1 VTAAERWAAAL
12 DGWAIPQEL
21 LDAADDSP
29 YGWPQSMWRRRTE
42 MSRQESES
50 RTTAIVRDLAGPD
63 GAIVDVGAGR
73 GRASLP
79 LAAEGHP
86 LTAVEPDAAMAA
98 GLVQDAAEI
107 AVSVT
112 VVNGR
117 WPEAAGEVGPVAVA
131 MSANVVYDVSDIA
144 PFLRAMHERATSG
157 VVIELTATHPWSSL
171 APYYLALHG
180 LHRPGGP
187 TIDDLVEV
195 VAEVIGTGPRV
206 DRWSRAGQMW
216 FADWDEITE
225 YYGRR
230 LLLPRPRRGE
240 IRPLLEPD
248 VVERDGHL
256 FIGDD
261 ARELATIWWTSSS

>member
-1 VTAAERWAAAL
+1 MSAAQRWAAAL
-12 DGWAIPQEL
+12 DAWAIPREL

-42 MSRQESES
+42 MARQEAETP
-50 RTTAIVRDLAGPD
+50 TTVIVRGLAGPD
-63 GAIVDVGAGR
+63 GAIIDVGAGR

-98 GLVQDAAEI
+98 GLGEDAADAGI
-107 AVSVT
+107 AVT
-112 VVNGR
+112 VVQGR
-117 WPEAAGEVGPVAVA
+117 WPESASEVGPAAVV
-131 MSANVVYDVSDIA
+131 MSANVVYDVTRIA
-144 PFLRAMHERATSG
+144 PFLQAMHDGATMG

-180 LHRPGGP
+180 LERPNGP
-187 TIDDLVEV
+187 TIADLVEV
-195 VAEVIGTGPRV
+195 VTEVIGVEPQV
-206 DRWSRAGQMW
+206 ERWSRAGQMW

-230 LLLPRPRRGE
+230 LVLPRPRRAE
-240 IRPLLEPD
+240 LRPLLGPE
-248 VVERDGHL
+248 VTEHDGHL
-256 FIGDD
+256 FIGDG
-261 ARELATIWWTSSS
+261 ARDLATVSWTSSS

>member
-1 VTAAERWAAAL
+1 VTATERWSAAL
-12 DGWAIPQEL
+12 DAWAIPREL
-21 LDAADDSP
+21 LDAVEDSP

-42 MSRQESES
+42 MARQESES
-50 RTTAIVRDLAGPD
+50 PTTAIVRDLAGSG
-63 GAIVDVGAGR
+63 GAIADVGAGR

-86 LTAVEPDAAMAA
+86 LTAIEPDGAMAA
-98 GLVQDAAEI
+98 GLVEDAAEAEI
-107 AVSVT
+107 PVT

-117 WPEAAGEVGPVAVA
+117 WPESAGDVGPVAVV
-131 MSANVVYDVSDIA
+131 MSANVVYDVSDID
-144 PFLRAMHERATSG
+144 PFLRAMHGKATVG
-157 VVIELTATHPWSSL
+157 VAIELTTTHPWSSL
-171 APYYLALHG
+171 AHYYLALHG

-187 TIDDLVEV
+187 TVDDLVEV
-195 VAEVIGTGPRV
+195 VSEVVGLEPHV
-206 DRWSRAGQMW
+206 ERWSRAGQMW

-230 LLLPRPRRGE
+230 LVLPRSRRSE
-240 IRPLLEPD
+240 IRPLLEPH

>member
-1 VTAAERWAAAL
+1 MSAAERWASAL
-12 DGWAIPQEL
+12 DAWSIPREL
-21 LDAADDSP
+21 LDTAEDSP

-42 MSRQESES
+42 MARQESES
-50 RTTAIVRDLAGPD
+50 PTTAIVRDLAGPRGSIAD
-63 GAIVDVGAGR
+63 IGAGR

-79 LAAEGHP
+79 LAGEGHP

-98 GLVQDAAEI
+98 GLVEDAAEAGI
-107 AVSVT
+107 SVT

-117 WPEAAGEVGPVAVA
+117 WPESAGEVGPVTVV
-131 MSANVVYDVSDIA
+131 MSANVVYDVSDID
-144 PFLRAMHERATSG
+144 PFLRAMHEKATAG
-157 VVIELTATHPWSSL
+157 VAIELTTTHPWSSL
-171 APYYLALHG
+171 APYYRALHG

-187 TIDDLVEV
+187 TVDDLVEV
-195 VAEVIGTGPRV
+195 VFEVVGLEPHME
-206 DRWSRAGQMW
+206 RWSRAGQMW

-230 LLLPRPRRGE
+230 LVLPRLRRSE
-240 IRPLLEPD
+240 IKPLLEHD

-261 ARELATIWWTSSS
+261 ARELATVWWTSSS

>member
-12 DGWAIPQEL
+12 DAWAIPQEL
-21 LDAADDSP
+21 LDAVGDSP

-42 MSRQESES
+42 MARLEAESP
-50 RTTAIVRDLAGPD
+50 TTAIVRNLARPG
-63 GAIVDVGAGR
+63 GAILDVGAGR

-98 GLVQDAAEI
+98 GLVEDAADVGI
-107 AVSVT
+107 PVSV
-112 VVNGR
+112 VEGR
-117 WPEAAGEVGPVAVA
+117 WPESAGAVGSVAVV

-144 PFLRAMHERATSG
+144 PFLRAMRDKATAG
-157 VVIELTATHPWSSL
+157 VAIELTATHPWSSL
-171 APYYLALHG
+171 APYYLELHD

-187 TIDDLVEV
+187 TVDDLVAVVVEV
-195 VAEVIGTGPRV
+195 VGSEPQVE
-206 DRWSRAGQMW
+206 RWSRAGQMW
-216 FADWDEITE
+216 FADWDEIAE

-230 LLLPRPRRGE
+230 LVLPRSRRAE

-248 VVERDGHL
+248 VIEDDGRL
-256 FIGDD
+256 FIGDG
-261 ARELATIWWTSSS
+261 ARDLATIWWTSSS